1 MPETTL
7 SNAEAVLIIT
17 GFALLLFV
25 LWGVLLYGSRLAYTG
40 ARAGYGRLS
49 QSTLAERF
57 ALRAWFRERF
67 PRTYGVI
74 AARLDPRSFTGLPL
88 TLFVVAGFYLLVLL
102 GGLVEAVLEAE
113 EAQTFDQ
120 AIADFIAPYRH
131 WFLIALFLW
140 LTELASMPTL
150 SAVAIVA
157 SGFLWARGPRA
168 YIPAVWLS
176 VLGSQ
181 ITTYSGKYV
190 FARERPE
197 FVLDVTAY
205 TPAFPSGH
213 ATGAMA
219 VYGIIA
225 YAILR
230 ELPWPRGRFEIAFWT
245 TILIV
250 LIGFSRIFLGVHFT
264 TDVAAGFLVG
274 GFWLMAG
281 IALAEMSRRKIPSI
295 ASGHRD

>member
-1 MPETTL
+1 M
-7 SNAEAVLIIT
+7 SNADAVLVT
-17 GFALLLFV
+17 FGFALMLFV
-25 LWGVLLYGSRLAYTG
+25 VWGVLLYGARLAYSG
-40 ARAGYGRLS
+40 ARTGYGRLS

-57 ALRAWFRERF
+57 ALRAWFLDRF
-67 PRTYGVI
+67 PGSYRLI
-74 AARLDPRSFTGLPL
+74 ASRLDPRSFAGLPL

-113 EAQTFDQ
+113 EAQTFDA

-131 WFLIALFLW
+131 PFLVALFQW
-140 LTELASMPTL
+140 ITELGSMPTL
-150 SAVAIVA
+150 TAVAIVA

-176 VLGSQ
+176 VVGSQ

-190 FARERPE
+190 FARARPD

-245 TILIV
+245 GVLIA

-274 GFWLMAG
+274 LFWLLAG
-281 IALAEMSRRKIPSI
+281 IALAEMSRRKIPSA